1 MVSPIQFEAAHAAQW
16 AALETQLDALEAGGS
31 KTGRRWVF
39 WGRKAADGA
48 AAAAASP
55 DPAGVARNYRA
66 ACEHLA
72 LARDRGY
79 PLHLA
84 SRLDALTLRAHR
96 LIYHRPPRG
105 LQALKRFLGSGFPV
119 LLREQS
125 RYLLASTL
133 AFGLPLLLMLAAT
146 WWDPSFALTMM
157 NAGQL
162 SEFDSMYDDATA
174 AFGRPRDAD
183 TDWMMFGFYVRNNI
197 GVAFQCFA
205 TGLLAGL
212 GTLFFLGYNGALIGA
227 VAGYLTAKGL
237 GLNFWSFVAT
247 HSAFELT
254 AIVISGAAGL
264 RLGHALLA
272 PGRLSRVHALR
283 RAGADS
289 AVLVGGAAVMLL
301 LAAVIEAFWSSA
313 RWLPPTVKFG
323 VAALCW
329 LAVLLYL
336 ARSGRLSGPDREA

>member
-1 MVSPIQFEAAHAAQW
+1 M
-16 AALETQLDALEAGGS
+16 
-31 KTGRRWVF
+31 
-39 WGRKAADGA
+39 
-48 AAAAASP
+48 
-55 DPAGVARNYRA
+55 ARSYRA

-79 PLHLA
+79 PLHLSA
-84 SRLDALTLRAHR
+84 RLDALTLRAHR

-105 LQALKRFLGSGFPV
+105 LQALSTFLRSGFPV
-119 LLREQS
+119 LLRQQA
-125 RYLLASTL
+125 RYLLAATL
-133 AFGLPLLLMLAAT
+133 AFGLPLVLMLAVT
-146 WWDPSFALTMM
+146 WADPSFALTML
-157 NAGQL
+157 NASQL
-162 SEFDSMYDDATA
+162 AEFDSMYDDSSA

-183 TDWMMFGFYVRNNI
+183 TDWMMFGYYVRNNI

-237 GLNFWSFVAT
+237 GHNFWSFVAT

-254 AIVISGAAGL
+254 AIVIAGAAGL

-272 PGRLSRVHALR
+272 PGTLTRVHALR

-301 LAAVIEAFWSSA
+301 VAAVIEAFWSSA
-313 RWLPPTVKFG
+313 RWLPPSLKFG

-336 ARSGRLSGPDREA
+336 ARSGRHSGRGDAH